1 MTKSRHINA
10 PRFRWTPEREQMLRK
25 LYPDMPAQLVAQA
38 LGCSLGPVYSK
49 ATLLG
54 LHKSAAF
61 LASQLSG
68 RIQRGQ
74 RDPRMTATQ
83 FKPGVV
89 PHNKGVP
96 GSTGLHPNCR
106 ATQFKPGRK
115 PEEARNYLPIGSHR
129 LSKDGY
135 LERKMT
141 DDPALVPARRWK
153 PVARI
158 VWEAA
163 HGPIPPGHLVVFRPG
178 MFSNV
183 LEQITVDR
191 LECIS
196 QAENGRRNAP
206 TVRHPEVA
214 RLIQLKG
221 AITRQVNRIT
231 QQDSQKEPRP

>member
-1 MTKSRHINA
+1 MTQSRHINA
-10 PRFRWTPEREQMLRK
+10 PRFRWTPEREQTLRK

-49 ATLLG
+49 AALLG

-68 RIQRGQ
+68 RIQR
-74 RDPRMTATQ
+74 
-83 FKPGVV
+83 GVV

-115 PEEARNYLPIGSHR
+115 AEEARNYVPIGSHR

-163 HGPIPPGHLVVFRPG
+163 HGPIPPRHLVVFRPG

>member
-1 MTKSRHINA
+1 MTG
-10 PRFRWTPEREQMLRK
+10 RFTWTPEREHLLRE
-25 LYPDMPAQLVAQA
+25 LYAGTPAQAVAKV
-38 LGCSLGPVYSK
+38 LGCTQQTVYSK
-49 ATLLG
+49 AQQLG
-54 LHKSAAF
+54 LRKSAAF
-61 LASQLSG
+61 LASQMSG
-68 RIQRGQ
+68 RMQRGHS
-74 RDPRMTATQ
+74 DPRMTATQ
-83 FKPGVV
+83 FKPGLV

-96 GSTGLHPNCR
+96 GSTGLHPNFR

-141 DDPALVPARRWK
+141 DDTALVPARRWK

-163 HGPIPPGHLVVFRPG
+163 HGPIPGGHLVIFRPG

-183 LEQITVDR
+183 LEQITADR
-191 LECIS
+191 LECVS
-196 QAENGRRNAP
+196 RAENARRNVP
-206 TVRHPEVA
+206 TVKHPEVA

-221 AITRQVNRIT
+221 AITRQVNRINR
-231 QQDSQKEPRP
+231 QDSQKEAAP

>member
-1 MTKSRHINA
+1 MTQSRHINA

-49 ATLLG
+49 AHLLG

-68 RIQRGQ
+68 RIQRG
-74 RDPRMTATQ
+74 RSDPRMTATQ

-96 GSTGLHPNCR
+96 GSAGLHPNCR

-115 PEEARNYLPIGSHR
+115 PQEARNYVPIGSHR

-153 PVARI
+153 PVARL

-163 HGPIPPGHLVVFRPG
+163 HGPMPAGHAVVFKPG
-178 MFSNV
+178 RASTRV
-183 LEQITVDR
+183 EDITLDAV
-191 LECIS
+191 ECITR
-196 QAENGRRNAP
+196 AELMRRNTLHRFGA
-206 TVRHPEVA
+206 EVVQTIRMRA
-214 RLIQLKG
+214 RLVR
-221 AITRQVNRIT
+221 AIN
-231 QQDSQKEPRP
+231 SQEKEAA

>member
-1 MTKSRHINA
+1 MTKSRHINRS
-10 PRFRWTPEREQMLRK
+10 RFCWTPERERLLRG
-25 LYPDMPAQLVAQA
+25 LYADTPAQAVAKV
-38 LGCSLGPVYSK
+38 LGCTQQTVYSK
-49 ATLLG
+49 AQQLG
-54 LHKSAAF
+54 LRKSDAF
-61 LASQLSG
+61 LASQISG
-68 RIQRGQ
+68 RIQRG
-74 RDPRMTATQ
+74 RSDPRMTATQ
-83 FKPGVV
+83 FKPGLV

-115 PEEARNYLPIGSHR
+115 PEEARNYVPIGSHR

-163 HGPIPPGHLVVFRPG
+163 HGSIPPGHLVVFRPG

-183 LEQITVDR
+183 LENITVDR

-206 TVRHPEVA
+206 TVKHPEVA

-231 QQDSQKEPRP
+231 RDDSQNGDRP